1 MDLLKKI
8 SKRYQG
14 VLPFLTPLKSG
25 EHKFK
30 NKVQLSLIK
39 MIKKCQRQQP
49 YFTVDNKI
57 VWWEKLLDSQQ
68 SVPNNYLD
76 DNETLNSEFNTTYR
90 NNGEPITLKIQLK
103 NICNYDKI
111 TLHHKTSQSLS

>member
-1 MDLLKKI
+1 
-8 SKRYQG
+8 
-14 VLPFLTPLKSG
+14 
-25 EHKFK
+25 
-30 NKVQLSLIK
+30 

-49 YFTVDNKI
+49 YFTIDNKI

-68 SVPNNYLD
+68 SVPNNSLD

-90 NNGEPITLKIQLK
+90 NNGERITLMIQLK

-111 TLHHKTSQSLS
+111 TLHNKTSQNLS